1 MVAAAKRV
9 LVVDDEEIVRES
21 YRLALTD
28 AGYDVQTVPNGRDA
42 VAACRK
48 EHFDVLLA
56 DIRMPDM
63 DGLEVSRVVVH
74 EHPDLRVIV
83 ITGYPSPESAARAR
97 RLGVSDYLQKPVAP
111 DRLSAATAAALAKP
125 IERAL
130 PEELESPSHVA
141 TTPAPQAAVESPTA
155 ERPATVVPQSVPTQV
170 AQAMGIPA
178 RPATQDISAATAFL
192 VLLGSPLIGL
202 AYFLLFPIVGT
213 VIALTVLGKEIV
225 KLFGL
230 GSR

>member
-28 AGYDVQTVPNGRDA
+28 AGYEVRTVPNGRDA

-125 IERAL
+125 LERAL
-130 PEELESPSHVA
+130 PEELENPSHVA
-141 TTPAPQAAVESPTA
+141 TAPAPQAAVEPPTA
-155 ERPATVVPQSVPTQV
+155 EQPVTVAPQPIPTQV
-170 AQAMGIPA
+170 AQAMGLPA
-178 RPATQDISAATAFL
+178 NPAAKDISATTALL
-192 VLLGSPLIGL
+192 VLLASPLIGL

-225 KLFGL
+225 KLF
-230 GSR
+230 RRK

>member
-28 AGYDVQTVPNGRDA
+28 AGYEVRTVPNGRDA

-125 IERAL
+125 IERAM
-130 PEELESPSHVA
+130 PEELENPSHVA
-141 TTPAPQAAVESPTA
+141 TAPAPQAAVEQPTA
-155 ERPATVVPQSVPTQV
+155 EQPATV
-170 AQAMGIPA
+170 AQAMGVPA
-178 RPATQDISAATAFL
+178 GPATKDISAATAFL
-192 VLLGSPLIGL
+192 VLLASPLIGL

-213 VIALTVLGKEIV
+213 VIALTVLGQEIV
-225 KLFGL
+225 KLF
-230 GSR
+230 RRK

>member
-28 AGYDVQTVPNGRDA
+28 AGYEVRTVPNGRDA
-42 VAACRK
+42 VDACRK

-130 PEELESPSHVA
+130 PKELENPSHVA
-141 TTPAPQAAVESPTA
+141 TASAPQAAVVESPAA
-155 ERPATVVPQSVPTQV
+155 EQPTTVAPQSVSTQV

-178 RPATQDISAATAFL
+178 HPATQDISAVTAFL

-202 AYFLLFPIVGT
+202 AYFLL
-213 VIALTVLGKEIV
+213 LK
-225 KLFGL
+225 
-230 GSR
+230 

>member
-130 PEELESPSHVA
+130 PEELENPSHVA
-141 TTPAPQAAVESPTA
+141 TAPAPQAAVESPTA
-155 ERPATVVPQSVPTQV
+155 EQPATVVPQSVPTQV

-225 KLFGL
+225 KLFRL
-230 GSR
+230 K